1 MYIYKW
7 MEVSIAMLVYPED
20 THSDLGGLRNG
31 KYQTRR
37 RWHNAFNQ
45 DNQSSVLAEDPPP

>member
-1 MYIYKW
+1 MVSIA
-7 MEVSIAMLVYPED
+7 MVSIAMLVYPED

-45 DNQSSVLAEDPPP
+45 DNQSSVSAEDPPP